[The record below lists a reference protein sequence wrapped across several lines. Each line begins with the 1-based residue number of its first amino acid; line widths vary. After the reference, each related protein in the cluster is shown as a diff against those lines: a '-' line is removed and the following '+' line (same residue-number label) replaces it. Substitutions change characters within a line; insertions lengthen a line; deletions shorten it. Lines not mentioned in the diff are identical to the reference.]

1 MRRDDNIYDVFTWN
15 STKVGIVKSTNYQFI
30 TLSNL
35 FLFKKAKLTQTRSIL
50 YFLVEKF

>member
-30 TLSNL
+30 TGFPIKRNECNPLLVLS
-35 FLFKKAKLTQTRSIL
+35 
-50 YFLVEKF
+50 